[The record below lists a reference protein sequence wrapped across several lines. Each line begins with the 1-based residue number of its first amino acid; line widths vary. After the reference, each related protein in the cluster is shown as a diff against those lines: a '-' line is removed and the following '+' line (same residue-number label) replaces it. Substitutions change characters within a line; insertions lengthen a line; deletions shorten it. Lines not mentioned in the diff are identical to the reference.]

1 MKKRVLMLS
10 TVASTIGQFNRDNI
24 KLLQSLGYEVHIAAN
39 FSDTSAWPR
48 EGIDPF

>member
-24 KLLQSLGYEVHIAAN
+24 ELLQSFEYEVHIAVD
-39 FSDTSAWPR
+39 FGDTSVWPR